1 MVIPASSGEL
11 LKIMD
16 FGVAKVRDEGG
27 GGATETATSA
37 GGAIDTLG
45 YMAPETLAGGTVN
58 ARADLFAV
66 GVMIVESLTGVR
78 PFGGRTP
85 QEMIA
90 TLLHGS
96 YHLPGE
102 SAEMRALDE
111 ILQRCLAKEPRHRYA
126 SAADVAID
134 LCPAL
139 ARCAGAASR
148 PPPAEPPSPAV
159 EDLALARTRGGRIP

>member
-1 MVIPASSGEL
+1 MHDYATIGSDGAYPSGEL

-27 GGATETATSA
+27 GGATETATSV
-37 GGAIDTLG
+37 GGAIGTLG
-45 YMAPETLAGGTVN
+45 YMAPETLAGGTVD

-66 GVMIVESLTGVR
+66 GVMIAETLTGVR

-90 TLLHGS
+90 TPLHATD
-96 YHLPGE
+96 HLPGE
-102 SAEMRALDE
+102 SAELRALDE
-111 ILQRCLAKEPRHRYA
+111 VLQRCLAKEPRHRYA
-126 SAADVAID
+126 SAADLAMD

-139 ARCAGAASR
+139 SACAGAASM
-148 PPPAEPPSPAV
+148 PATPKPPSTAV
-159 EDLALARTRGGRIP
+159 EDVTR